1 MLQYIMIGANDIIVR
16 GNEKCRSG
24 IHLSDTM
31 VG

>member
-1 MLQYIMIGANDIIVR
+1 MLQYIMIGADNIIVR

-24 IHLSDTM
+24 ILLSDTI